1 MNKPRTLAISF
12 GSIVLAGTLAFGA
25 VASAAG
31 DDDGTGRRHPRLS
44 AEEKCER
51 HDEIVSRAEALQ
63 EKIADRVVALG
74 ERRAEAEAAGDTEAV
89 ERIDRRLDRM
99 DRVSTKIDDR
109 LTKFETW
116 TSEHCTA

>member
-25 VASAAG
+25 VAS
-31 DDDGTGRRHPRLS
+31 
-44 AEEKCER
+44 
-51 HDEIVSRAEALQ
+51 
-63 EKIADRVVALG
+63 
-74 ERRAEAEAAGDTEAV
+74 AAGDTEAV